1 MLKKVLAAAALAYLI
16 WRMKQIKYNL
26 NGLHLLDCPWS
37 SRRNRLLNTTL
48 AVGCYNCCRILH
60 TYHPGTGAGRW
71 KKKCRWNHLIH
82 FHFFFRIVSS
92 SYSLLEAFSCCFRL
106 KKSSFCA
113 LKDSEP
119 KSGTP
124 SPPPPPPDKDMSAPP
139 ADIPEEYDLL
149 EDIPD
154 EAEDRGG
161 RFFSVRTLD
170 VDSLHEPPWDSI
182 RTWKETR
189 NWFMQIATKTII
201 PKQHCRNK
209 YLALSGLTLSL

>member
-82 FHFFFRIVSS
+82 FHFFFSYRVVFLLSS
-92 SYSLLEAFSCCFRL
+92 WSVFLLFSTEEVFFLRLEGFRAEIWDTLAAASSPGQGHVRPSGRHTGGIWLARGHTWRGWGSRWTFLLSSNAGRGFTPWTTLRLDQDL
-106 KKSSFCA
+106 KRDEKLIHA
-113 LKDSEP
+113 NRN
-119 KSGTP
+119 
-124 SPPPPPPDKDMSAPP
+124 
-139 ADIPEEYDLL
+139 
-149 EDIPD
+149 EDHN
-154 EAEDRGG
+154 
-161 RFFSVRTLD
+161 S
-170 VDSLHEPPWDSI
+170 
-182 RTWKETR
+182 
-189 NWFMQIATKTII
+189 
-201 PKQHCRNK
+201 
-209 YLALSGLTLSL
+209 